1 MATALPAGS
10 IDVPAAGSLVHRG
23 PLIVGG
29 WALGTSGP
37 VTEVLVVV
45 DGREATGASIGAE
58 RADVADLHPRVPNA
72 ERSGWEARID
82 LRGVRGPRATLV
94 LLARTGRGQRA
105 LYGLKR
111 RVPPRLRR
119 HIRRG
124 LQLVT
129 GEKLFLPPPPTVH
142 SA

>member
-1 MATALPAGS
+1 MPSARPAGPGRRDSGRTAVDASVMPSALPAGS

-45 DGREATGASIGAE
+45 DGRAATGASIGAE

-82 LRGVRGPRATLV
+82 LRGV
-94 LLARTGRGQRA
+94 
-105 LYGLKR
+105 
-111 RVPPRLRR
+111 
-119 HIRRG
+119 
-124 LQLVT
+124 
-129 GEKLFLPPPPTVH
+129 
-142 SA
+142 